1 MNDEPYVIINSR
13 IMKFKKVEKIYYIAL
28 MPEEPIITSL
38 PVAVIHEKYYT
49 VKYKKG
55 VKS

>member
-1 MNDEPYVIINSR
+1 
-13 IMKFKKVEKIYYIAL
+13 MKFKKVEKIYYIAL